1 MSADTNE
8 DNKGALAGAQ
18 SISGTSPL
26 SQNMWKT
33 RSPTLYVARVLS
45 AQPCRMMAFTLSW
58 SSNAAG
64 KPRVVRVSGW
74 GSHFSNRSLAAQC
87 GRRSEDDGVRFS
99 GYGNTALMR
108 CEACVTTSLEVF
120 SSCMCGSQALV
131 LCSSGRWA
139 KLMLDAECVAL
150 RVVIVEDESVKVFQD
165 WDWWEK

>member
-1 MSADTNE
+1 M
-8 DNKGALAGAQ
+8 AGAQ

-26 SQNMWKT
+26 SQNTWKT
-33 RSPTLYVARVLS
+33 RSPTPYVARVLS
-45 AQPCRMMAFTLSW
+45 AQPCRVTAFTLSW
-58 SSNAAG
+58 SSDAAR

-74 GSHFSNRSLAAQC
+74 GSHFSNRSLAVQC

-108 CEACVTTSLEVF
+108 CGARVTTSLEVF
-120 SSCMCGSQALV
+120 SPCACVSRALV
-131 LCSSGRWA
+131 LRSGGRRA
-139 KLMLDAECVAL
+139 KLMLDAERIAL